1 MDIVGGVADEESR
14 VMEFSSGR
22 AFSPA
27 DREAIRLFGI
37 DRKQM
42 MLEYGKAECAEA
54 SDGVRIRFS
63 EQSFSRARSLWGPT
77 PLRVESG
84 AKRALRRAGRGE
96 DMGGRIALC

>member
-1 MDIVGGVADEESR
+1 MECSAMDIVGGVADEESR

-27 DREAIRLFGI
+27 DREAIRLFNACI

-54 SDGVRIRFS
+54 SDGV
-63 EQSFSRARSLWGPT
+63 
-77 PLRVESG
+77 LRV
-84 AKRALRRAGRGE
+84 RG
-96 DMGGRIALC
+96 G